1 MSTANRMR
9 FLRYLAVGGLNTAFG
24 FGMYALLLAV
34 GLHYTVAVGLGT
46 ILGVLFNYVTTGRL
60 VFGYSGAGAAPRF
73 VAVYGVLYLVNIT
86 GIALLKQV
94 GASDLLGGFL
104 MLPVAALL
112 GYLLNARLV
121 FGSDRP

>member
-1 MSTANRMR
+1 MDTAGRTR

-24 FGMYALLLAV
+24 FGLYALLLAG
-34 GLHYTVAVGLGT
+34 GLHYTVAAGLGT
-46 ILGVLFNYVTTGRL
+46 VLGILFNYMTTGRL
-60 VFGYSGAGAAPRF
+60 VFGYAGTGAAPRF
-73 VAVYGVLYLVNIT
+73 VAVYGFLYLVNIT
-86 GIALLKQV
+86 GITLLRHV
-94 GASDLLGGFL
+94 GTSDLLGGFL